1 MSLVVRI
8 VEPEPFPDDITEIH
22 GSAVWM
28 AEFQIDSTISSL
40 TPVACCAESLRT
52 EES

>member
-1 MSLVVRI
+1 MPLTVRI

-22 GSAVWM
+22 GSAVT
-28 AEFQIDSTISSL
+28 AQFQIDFTISSL
-40 TPVACCAESLRT
+40 TPVVCRAELLRT